1 MLNTGIPPTFIC
13 WICSFLIDCKGCVQL
28 FNVSSSSRKFNQGL
42 PQDSVLAPLLFLFY
56 IKDLAAT
63 LDNDTVIAL
72 FADYVSFLTTGCKR
86 EDAEATAQ
94 SLVNS
99 VVTCSQEGKLNL
111 NAEKSEA
118 CPFSTGSNDNSWNPT
133 IFTGTRRVRV
143 NSTPRFIGVILD
155 RSLTFN
161 AQLKKLTTS
170 LESRIHIIRAT
181 VHTSWG
187 WRRSTLTMAFH
198 ALVCSK
204 LDYAAPAWQPSLSVT
219 NLSNLDCLQ
228 NHFLWL
234 ITGQLVSTSL
244 EALWLEANV

>member
-13 WICSFLIDCKGCVQL
+13 WICSFLIDCKGRVQL
-28 FNVSSSSRKFNQGL
+28 FNISSSSRKFNQGL

-72 FADYVSFLTTGCKR
+72 FADYVSFLTTGRKR

-155 RSLTFN
+155 KLNFQCTVEETNHFAWISHTYYQSYCPYFLGLAPLT
-161 AQLKKLTTS
+161 
-170 LESRIHIIRAT
+170 
-181 VHTSWG
+181 
-187 WRRSTLTMAFH
+187 TMAFH

-228 NHFLWL
+228 NHSLWL